1 MLLDFFVKLFTIKCS
16 ICIIS
21 IFDFFLVEIN
31 YHKNK
36 TIWMLTYT
44 TYFTSWLK
52 SITAAVNFII
62 SFSLESVNMYW
73 YLRLEYT
80 AVSMFWYAPCG
91 ITSVSMKKWVCLC
104 TGHGMKV
111 NITTSICWCHL
122 VCIQVYQKPLVLWT
136 LLCNSRSKFSHGR
149 CTDYRGATFQ

>member
-1 MLLDFFVKLFTIKCS
+1 MEDDFHRDKSMLLDFFVKLFTIKCS
-16 ICIIS
+16 ICIS
-21 IFDFFLVEIN
+21 IFDFILVEIN

-36 TIWMLTYT
+36 TIWMLNYT

-73 YLRLEYT
+73 YLRLAYT
-80 AVSMFWYAPCG
+80 VVSMFWYAPCG
-91 ITSVSMKKWVCLC
+91 ITSASMKKWVCLC

-111 NITTSICWCHL
+111 NRTTSICWCPFGL
-122 VCIQVYQKPLVLWT
+122 YTSILE
-136 LLCNSRSKFSHGR
+136 
-149 CTDYRGATFQ
+149 ATCFMNTIL